1 MQLVN
6 ATYLW
11 ALLALAVPVAI
22 HLLSRKEGQVIPVGS
37 LRHLQETAS
46 QQFRGIKL
54 NELLLLA
61 LRLLLFILFV
71 MLLAGLFWN
80 MKEKEKWVVVDSE
93 LKNNKQTIAL
103 ADSLEARGY
112 AWHWLSTNFPSKEQT
127 PLPVNNYWQL
137 MNALGE
143 LHLEH
148 AVVLSANRMTDFKG
162 KLTSLPS
169 HIDWQTFELPDTTFA
184 AYQIIHKNNVLVRN
198 VVSAS
203 GQTSFNTDTL
213 TSPTDGLY
221 VPDSIQV
228 AIVADKNFEEE
239 ARLIKASLAA
249 MQTLP
254 AQIVIAGQTKADW
267 IIWLSEEEIPHTEA
281 KILVATKITSGK
293 LIEQVAPARWQLNNL
308 SVENMVQQNA
318 TIKIAE
324 LITRNPTI
332 EKSVDAV
339 DRRMLSQPKFKEV
352 TQAGIGMPAKN
363 AFQIELFILFLL
375 VWIAERTL
383 AFIRKQ

>member
-37 LRHLQETAS
+37 LRHLKETAS

-80 MKEKEKWVVVDSE
+80 KKEKEKWVVVDSWLE
-93 LKNNKQTIAL
+93 NDKHTIAL
-103 ADSLEARGY
+103 ADSLMARGY
-112 AWHWLSTNFPSKEQT
+112 AWHWLSANFPSKEQT

-137 MNALGE
+137 MNSLGE

-148 AVVLSANRMTDFKG
+148 AVVLSANRMADFRG
-162 KLTSLPS
+162 KATSLPP
-169 HIDWQTFELPDTTFA
+169 HIDWQTIELADTTFT
-184 AYQIIHKNNVLVRN
+184 AYQILRKNKVWVRN

-203 GQTSFNTDTL
+203 EQTSFNTDTL
-213 TSPTDGLY
+213 TSRIDGLY
-221 VPDSIQV
+221 LPDSIQV

-239 ARLIKASLAA
+239 ARLIKASLLA

-254 AQIVIAGQTKADW
+254 AQIVITGQPKADW
-267 IIWLSEEEIPHTEA
+267 IIWLSKEEVPHTEA
-281 KILVATKITSGK
+281 KILVATTSTSGK
-293 LIEQVAPARWQLNNL
+293 LIDQVAPAQWRLNNL
-308 SVENMVQQNA
+308 SVENMLQENA

-324 LITRNPTI
+324 LITRNTAL
-332 EKSVDAV
+332 EKSVDTA
-339 DRRMLSQPKFKEV
+339 DRRMMPQPKIKAV
-352 TQAGIGMPAKN
+352 AQAGMGMPAKN
-363 AFQIELFILFLL
+363 TFQIELLILFLL

-383 AFIRKQ
+383 AFVRKQ